1 MPGARN
7 LRSGARSIRRAP
19 IGAAARRWRA
29 VTACLAAVLT
39 ALVCGG
45 LATPQ
50 ALAATETVTNLND
63 SGTGSLR
70 EALGDAQSGDTIQFA
85 SGLSGTI
92 ELNSELE
99 FSGDLTI
106 VGNDDVAIDGQHDT
120 VIFLFPSGG
129 VISLSGLTLE
139 NGLANDGSVNGPLG
153 GAISTEVGTLKL
165 TDMALVN
172 NTASGATLDNGAAG
186 GAVFALNNLDV
197 SDSSFS
203 GNTVTT
209 PSVPIGGA
217 IDAGSVHVSDSQFF
231 DNSSVGSDGIVDGV
245 FAGGQG
251 GGVYSFT
258 VATITDS
265 TFVDNHAVGD
275 KGAGAAVFTQFLTAT
290 NSTFT
295 GNTSGSASDPGGGA
309 VWLDR
314 ASSLVSDTVDQNTAG
329 PGTGSTAGV
338 DTFFGHPVHI
348 TTSATIVADNTI
360 AGGTSA
366 NCSNPIAGGGSD
378 DLEDD
383 TAKSC
388 AFDLPAADPDLA
400 PLADNGAL
408 RVETQALD
416 PGSPAI
422 AVIPASGC
430 TVTTDERGLP
440 RPGNDK
446 TMCDVGAYESQG
458 PNTPAITAPSAG
470 ATYTPRETVLAA
482 YSCTAGTDGP
492 SLQAGSAGCGGPVA
506 SGEPIDTS
514 TTGPH
519 NFTVTATNADGET
532 ADDTISYR
540 VAAAPRATIATPARG
555 AVFAVGQSAETGFS
569 CVEGAGGPGIASCVD
584 QDGRG
589 SGARLDT
596 ATAGQH
602 KLIVTATSTDGFRGT
617 ASVTYTVAARP
628 RASISMPASGAV
640 FAVGQSVKTRFSCV
654 DGTGGPGIV
663 SCVDQ
668 GGRASGAQLDTAT
681 TGVHELIVTATSTDG
696 QSGIASVSYTVAARP
711 SAIITTPAGGAVY
724 AFGQSVKTGFSCADG
739 AGGPG
744 IASCVDQGGRSSGAQ
759 LDTTTAGRHTLTVTA
774 TSRDAQSAAASVT
787 YTVLPDNRLHV
798 AAIQARRNG
807 TVSFAVTVPGPGQID
822 AVVGAPNGKRARAA
836 ISSKPAAN
844 RFTFGRGR
852 RTARRAGK
860 LRMTVR
866 LNKRGQRF
874 VAHTRHRV
882 TLRLSVSYTP
892 IGGRSRSLVFNG
904 VRLPR

>member
-1 MPGARN
+1 
-7 LRSGARSIRRAP
+7 
-19 IGAAARRWRA
+19 
-29 VTACLAAVLT
+29 
-39 ALVCGG
+39 
-45 LATPQ
+45 
-50 ALAATETVTNLND
+50 
-63 SGTGSLR
+63 
-70 EALGDAQSGDTIQFA
+70 
-85 SGLSGTI
+85 
-92 ELNSELE
+92 
-99 FSGDLTI
+99 
-106 VGNDDVAIDGQHDT
+106 
-120 VIFLFPSGG
+120 
-129 VISLSGLTLE
+129 
-139 NGLANDGSVNGPLG
+139 
-153 GAISTEVGTLKL
+153 
-165 TDMALVN
+165 MALVN

-186 GAVFALNNLDV
+186 GAVFAQNNLDV
-197 SDSSFS
+197 SDNSFA
-203 GNTVTT
+203 GHTVTT

-251 GGVYSFT
+251 GGVYSFS

-314 ASSLVSDTVDQNTAG
+314 ASSLVSDTVDQNTSG

-338 DTFFGHPVHI
+338 DTFFGDPVHI

-360 AGGTSA
+360 TGGTSA

-400 PLADNGAL
+400 PLASNRRPESRDAGA
-408 RVETQALD
+408 R
-416 PGSPAI
+416 PGQ
-422 AVIPASGC
+422 SG
-430 TVTTDERGLP
+430 DRRHPRERMHGHDRRAGSP

-458 PNTPAITAPSAG
+458 PNTPAITAPSAR

-482 YSCTAGTDGP
+482 YNCTAGTDGP
-492 SLQAGSAGCGGPVA
+492 SLQAGSAGCAGPVA

-532 ADDTISYR
+532 ATTRSATGSR
-540 VAAAPRATIATPARG
+540 RRRGRRSLRRREARCSRWGRAPRRASRASRAR
-555 AVFAVGQSAETGFS
+555 V
-569 CVEGAGGPGIASCVD
+569 
-584 QDGRG
+584 GRG
-589 SGARLDT
+589 SRVAWIRTGGSAPRLDT

-640 FAVGQSVKTRFSCV
+640 FAVGQSTKTRFSCV

-668 GGRASGAQLDTAT
+668 GGRASGAQ
-681 TGVHELIVTATSTDG
+681 ST
-696 QSGIASVSYTVAARP
+696 P
-711 SAIITTPAGGAVY
+711 
-724 AFGQSVKTGFSCADG
+724 
-739 AGGPG
+739 
-744 IASCVDQGGRSSGAQ
+744 
-759 LDTTTAGRHTLTVTA
+759 
-774 TSRDAQSAAASVT
+774 
-787 YTVLPDNRLHV
+787 
-798 AAIQARRNG
+798 
-807 TVSFAVTVPGPGQID
+807 
-822 AVVGAPNGKRARAA
+822 
-836 ISSKPAAN
+836 
-844 RFTFGRGR
+844 
-852 RTARRAGK
+852 
-860 LRMTVR
+860 
-866 LNKRGQRF
+866 
-874 VAHTRHRV
+874 
-882 TLRLSVSYTP
+882 
-892 IGGRSRSLVFNG
+892 
-904 VRLPR
+904 LPRGCTS